1 MKPKFDYFRG
11 FEWFTE
17 VVGWIQIFL
26 SPFLIGCI
34 ISFFIYIN
42 FPTQVGL
49 IIAIAIVCFFSGIGI
64 YCANKIWKKT
74 GTLAFLSRLD
84 ATPKL
89 HQKDESE
96 TSN

>member
-1 MKPKFDYFRG
+1 MKPKFDFFKA

-17 VVGWIQIFL
+17 AMGWIQIFL

-42 FPTQVGL
+42 FPTQLGL
-49 IIAIAIVCFFSGIGI
+49 AVAIAVIVFCIGIGI

-74 GTLAFLSRLD
+74 GTIAFLSRIDETPELD
-84 ATPKL
+84 K
-89 HQKDESE
+89 KDES
-96 TSN
+96 N